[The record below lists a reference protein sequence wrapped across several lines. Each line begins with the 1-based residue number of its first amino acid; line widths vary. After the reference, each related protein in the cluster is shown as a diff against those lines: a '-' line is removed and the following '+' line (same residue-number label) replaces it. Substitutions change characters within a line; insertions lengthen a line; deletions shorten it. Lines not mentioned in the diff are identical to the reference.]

1 MDYGMI
7 GNATV
12 QITRLT
18 APTPSCG
25 KSLDYQDMAHHPFGR
40 VPSVPGLVDVPVEV
54 GLQVPGRHP
63 REAPK
68 MALEPRA
75 QVVRHLH
82 PLQVDRVV
90 HVGPVCLALE
100 PAVPDQRVV
109 RLLEV
114 VDEQRPG
121 RYPAAHGLPHA
132 RRAWLPVAANDRDG
146 VLVDVNGDADAQPL
160 SG

>member
-1 MDYGMI
+1 
-7 GNATV
+7 
-12 QITRLT
+12 
-18 APTPSCG
+18 
-25 KSLDYQDMAHHPFGR
+25 MAHHPCGL

-68 MALEPRA
+68 VALEPRA

-100 PAVPDQRVV
+100 PAVPNQRVV
-109 RLLEV
+109 RLLKV
-114 VDEQRPG
+114 VDGQRPG
-121 RYPAAHGLPHA
+121 QHSAAHGLPCA
-132 RRAWLPVAANDRDG
+132 RRAGLPVAENDREG
-146 VLVDVNGDADAQPL
+146 VLMEIEGDSDARLL